1 MAASKTQKAST
12 YNPSSKISLGDW
24 LDIWMN
30 QFLKIRIRQTTY
42 DNYTLLIRVY
52 IKPHLGHICLDE
64 LTPLDIQQFYNKLL
78 NEGFSA
84 KTVKNVH
91 IVIHSAL
98 KQAAKCGY
106 INQNVSEAVSL
117 PKVERPEI
125 NTLSAEQVTIFL
137 QAAKDDPLYPA
148 FLLELYTGLRRG
160 ELLGLKWDDIDFN
173 NCTIH
178 VQRSLVRVYDQ
189 AHKTKLV
196 LQPPKTKAGYRVIPI
211 PNFVADTLKELY
223 NKHQAIKQQQPDYNS
238 LNLVFV
244 TTQGTPIDPRNFE
257 RKFKQ
262 LLKKANLPNI
272 RLHDLRHTVA
282 TLLLQ
287 QNVHPKIVQEI
298 LGHRD
303 ISTTLDIYSHVNLE
317 LKKQAT
323 NCLES
328 LLNLGTIQ
336 EN

>member
-1 MAASKTQKAST
+1 MQNHST
-12 YNPSSKISLGDW
+12 TNFELTFSQW

-30 QFLKIRIRQTTY
+30 QFMKIKLRPTTY
-42 DNYTLLIRVY
+42 SSYTQLINKH
-52 IKPHLGHICLDE
+52 IKPKLGYIQLQN
-64 LTPLDIQQFYNKLL
+64 LSPLAIQECYNSLL
-78 NEGFSA
+78 LENLSA
-84 KTVKNVH
+84 KTVKNIHV
-91 IVIHSAL
+91 IIHSAL
-98 KQAAKCGY
+98 KQAIKCGY
-106 INQNVSEAVSL
+106 IKQNVSEAVAL

-125 NTLSAEQVTIFL
+125 KTLSSEQVTTFL
-137 QAAKDDPLYPA
+137 QAAKSDSLYPA

-160 ELLGLKWDDIDFN
+160 ELLGLKWDDIDFD

-178 VQRSLVRVYDQ
+178 VKRSLVRVYD
-189 AHKTKLV
+189 HNLKKTTLL

-211 PNFVADTLKELY
+211 PDFVVAELKELY
-223 NKHQAIKQQQPDYNS
+223 EEHQRIKLSQSNFNS
-238 LNLVFV
+238 LNLMFV

-257 RKFKQ
+257 RKFKR

-303 ISTTLDIYSHVNLE
+303 ISTTLDIYSHVNIE
-317 LKKQAT
+317 LKKKAT
-323 NCLES
+323 SCLVEI
-328 LLNLGTIQ
+328 LNS
-336 EN
+336 